1 MTIISLGAK
10 GLKVLPSFTCRER
23 VKFITNILQVQKGLN
38 VIPIFFTGRKG
49 LNLSSLFKAGNL
61 TIISLGAKGL
71 KVIPKFHEGKG
82 KERVKFII
90 IVQSSKL
97 DHHFTGSE
105 RVKSV
110 TKFYMYGKG

>member
-1 MTIISLGAK
+1 M
-10 GLKVLPSFTCRER
+10 ER

-38 VIPIFFTGRKG
+38 
-49 LNLSSLFKAGNL
+49 LSSLFKAGIL
-61 TIISLGAKGL
+61 TIISLGAKEL

-105 RVKSV
+105 RVKSI
-110 TKFYMYGKG
+110 TKFYRYWEQKG